1 MGLSV
6 VQAQDL
12 APSRRPI
19 KIGYIGVGEKALWV
33 KCSLCKLEDP
43 SVVFENPCK
52 GQDWWCHPELQ
63 CSEW

>member
-1 MGLSV
+1 M
-6 VQAQDL
+6 
-12 APSRRPI
+12 

-43 SVVFENPCK
+43 SLVFENPRK
-52 GQDWWCHPELQ
+52 GQDWWCRPELQ